1 MSGMGWI
8 ERWKQMIRQVAPGSA
23 PETLDWEE
31 VVAAALRM
39 ASMTEDVELSCDEVY
54 DLLDQ
59 FAEAAQRGE
68 DVAALMPL
76 VQRHL
81 DMCPDCR
88 EEYEALQRMLA
99 APPRES

>member
-1 MSGMGWI
+1 ML
-8 ERWKQMIRQVAPGSA
+8 RQVGQAQD
-23 PETLDWEE
+23 PETLDWDE
-31 VVAAALRM
+31 VAAAALRM
-39 ASMTEDVELSCDEVY
+39 ASVTQDVELSCDEVY
-54 DLLDQ
+54 DLMDQ

-81 DMCPDCR
+81 GMCPDCR

-99 APPRES
+99 AAPAGS